1 MGEPSPESQER
12 DESGPGDAAVGPP
25 VPDPLVIPAPSP
37 GSRPEDRP
45 LHRRLLTYIGDIAT
59 GVWNKGAQDNIFF
72 LAGAIAF
79 NVLVAFIPLLLA
91 VIGIA
96 GTVLGRVGRG
106 ARAQETVIE
115 YLRQVVPVAVDLPY
129 EQILTSLAKNSTGI
143 LSVGTLL
150 FLWIATR
157 LIGTL
162 RTVLREIFDIGE
174 GRSIIAGKIFDIKM
188 VFAAG
193 TLFVLNIGLTI
204 GLRLGAQFVTRTT
217 GLNPEE
223 IPFLSQASNWWP
235 QILAFGTIWVMFL
248 LIYRYLPPRRIR
260 WSTAAIASTF
270 SAFIVEALKFGFTF
284 YVESLADFNA
294 FWGNVAT
301 FVILVLW
308 IYYTSVVFILG
319 GEVAQVAT
327 MRRIRKRQKERL
339 W

>member
-1 MGEPSPESQER
+1 MGEPAPEPIR
-12 DESGPGDAAVGPP
+12 DESGPAATPP
-25 VPDPLVIPAPSP
+25 PADPLTIPPPLP
-37 GSRPEDRP
+37 GTRPEDRP
-45 LHRRLLTYIGDIAT
+45 VHRRFFSYLADVASRVYE
-59 GVWNKGAQDNIFF
+59 KGAQDNIFF

-106 ARAQETVIE
+106 QRAQETVIE
-115 YLRQVVPVAVDLPY
+115 YLRQTVPGAVDLPY
-129 EQILTSLAKNSTGI
+129 EQILTSLAENSTGI
-143 LSVGTLL
+143 LSVGTLF

-162 RTVLREIFDIGE
+162 RTVLRDIFDIGE

-188 VFAAG
+188 VFMAG

-204 GLRLGAQFVTRTT
+204 GLRWGAELVTRTT
-217 GLNPEE
+217 GFNTDDL
-223 IPFLSQASNWWP
+223 PFLSQASNWWP

-260 WSTAAIASTF
+260 WSTAVIASTF
-270 SAFIVEALKFGFTF
+270 TAVIVEALKTGFTF
-284 YVESLADFNA
+284 YVENLADFNA

-319 GEVAQVAT
+319 GEVAQVVT
-327 MRRIRKRQKERL
+327 MRRIRRRQKERL